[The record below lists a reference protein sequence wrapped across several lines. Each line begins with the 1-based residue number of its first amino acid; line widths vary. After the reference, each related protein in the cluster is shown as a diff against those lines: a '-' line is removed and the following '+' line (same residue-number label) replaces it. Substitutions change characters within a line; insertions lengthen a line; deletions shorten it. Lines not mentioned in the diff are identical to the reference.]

1 MIKSKEGTVKIKG
14 SKSEISADFVM
25 LCKGL
30 IEENVLLPDDLHRLI
45 EASQKSTDGLIEEIV
60 GNFIK
65 SMNPSS
71 VIEFAKKK
79 KNKED

>member
-1 MIKSKEGTVKIKG
+1 MIKSKEGAVKIKG
-14 SKSEISADFVM
+14 SKSEISADFAM

-30 IEENVLLPDDLHRLI
+30 IEENVLSPDDLHRII
-45 EASQKSTDGLIEEIV
+45 EDSQKSEDRLIDEIV
-60 GNFIK
+60 ENFIK

-71 VIEFAKKK
+71 VIESAKKN

>member
-1 MIKSKEGTVKIKG
+1 MIKSKEGAVKIKG
-14 SKSEISADFVM
+14 SKSEISADFAM

-30 IEENVLLPDDLHRLI
+30 IEENVLSPDDLHRLI
-45 EASQKSTDGLIEEIV
+45 EASQKADRLIEEIV
-60 GNFIK
+60 ENFIK